1 MKRLFQLFDLH
12 KESFS
17 FDKLTECRES
27 ALKQILKL
35 TEHIIRVDSLET
47 LFELRIINN
56 NCIKDA
62 YYVPAVVTK
71 LPLIIHIF
79 FPSIHPSFTKAKKS
93 KGNPIAASMN
103 STMARLMS
111 TRL

>member
-35 TEHIIRVDSLET
+35 TEHIIRIDSLEI
-47 LFELRIINN
+47 RIINN
-56 NCIKDA
+56 NCIKDV

-79 FPSIHPSFTKAKKS
+79 FPSIHPSFTKANKS